1 LKAAAVGVAAPYA
14 FAQAPKIENT
24 QLGDNLFLLS
34 GAGGNVIARTGPEVV
49 MVDGG
54 LAQNAGA
61 LAQAVAALPNSGP
74 VRTLFNDVRHFFPI
88 GDQLRVY
95 RVCER
100 HMMLATEFV
109 DTQLK
114 TGTTFD
120 GSPVCCHASTR
131 RGTPCARVPLPGSKY
146 CPSHKHLDEELEV
159 AAA

>member
-1 LKAAAVGVAAPYA
+1 MYQFSRSLYRELAQDVNPGRGEDVAATRQRFLRACEASIERLALDRHY
-14 FAQAPKIENT
+14 FAK
-24 QLGDNLFLLS
+24 
-34 GAGGNVIARTGPEVV
+34 
-49 MVDGG
+49 
-54 LAQNAGA
+54 
-61 LAQAVAALPNSGP
+61 P

-88 GDQLRVY
+88 EDQLHVY

-100 HMMLATEFV
+100 HMKLATEFV
-109 DTQLK
+109 DSQLR

-146 CPSHKHLDEELEV
+146 CPSHKHLDEEFEV

>member
-1 LKAAAVGVAAPYA
+1 MYQFSRSIYRELVPGVVAAKGEDATATRMRFLRACETSMERLATDRHY
-14 FAQAPKIENT
+14 FAK
-24 QLGDNLFLLS
+24 
-34 GAGGNVIARTGPEVV
+34 
-49 MVDGG
+49 
-54 LAQNAGA
+54 
-61 LAQAVAALPNSGP
+61 P

-88 GDQLRVY
+88 GEQMHVY

-100 HMMLATEFV
+100 HMTLATEFV
-109 DTQLK
+109 DTQLRS
-114 TGTTFD
+114 GTTFD

>member
-1 LKAAAVGVAAPYA
+1 MYQFSRSLYRELGQSVMTTKGEDLCVTRQRFLRSCEATMERLALDRHY
-14 FAQAPKIENT
+14 FAK
-24 QLGDNLFLLS
+24 
-34 GAGGNVIARTGPEVV
+34 
-49 MVDGG
+49 
-54 LAQNAGA
+54 
-61 LAQAVAALPNSGP
+61 P
-74 VRTLFNDVRHFFPI
+74 VRTLFRDVRHFFPI
-88 GDQLRVY
+88 GEQLRVY

-100 HMMLATEFV
+100 HMTLATEFV